1 MTSADRDFLLK
12 TSLTEM
18 VNSEL
23 ADQLTGRSDSR
34 RVLEGLFES
43 GVFTVDSDRIGVE
56 HRPADRERSGLIY
69 LLEEEH
75 TALSGYPMPVT
86 PPRFS
91 LHKEII
97 RIKRRND
104 ENHERRPHS
113 IGRIVRTDRGI
124 MLRNCWGIPPGK

>member
-43 GVFTVDSDRIGVE
+43 GVSPSIPIASALSIAQQIETVRPYLFIGK
-56 HRPADRERSGLIY
+56 
-69 LLEEEH
+69 EEH
-75 TALSGYPMPVT
+75 TALSRYPMPVT

-91 LHKEII
+91 LHKEVI

-104 ENHERRPHS
+104 ENHERQPHS
-113 IGRIVRTDRGI
+113 IGRIVRTDRGT

>member
-23 ADQLTGRSDSR
+23 ADQLTGRSDGR

-69 LLEEEH
+69 LLERGTH
-75 TALSGYPMPVT
+75 CAKWLPNASHSTAIFPA
-86 PPRFS
+86 
-91 LHKEII
+91 
-97 RIKRRND
+97 
-104 ENHERRPHS
+104 
-113 IGRIVRTDRGI
+113 
-124 MLRNCWGIPPGK
+124 

>member
-12 TSLTEM
+12 TSLTGM

-56 HRPADRERSGLIY
+56 HRPPDRERSGPIY

-75 TALSGYPMPVT
+75 TALVVLKDSNNWPGVSASKWLPNA
-86 PPRFS
+86 S
-91 LHKEII
+91 
-97 RIKRRND
+97 
-104 ENHERRPHS
+104 HS
-113 IGRIVRTDRGI
+113 TAIF
-124 MLRNCWGIPPGK
+124 PA